1 MCLILY
7 WYCEEKFCVGRR
19 VKDQRNPSPNY
30 TWKFERL
37 LFLRAVILIFYW
49 IYGDSA
55 SSLPQSSL
63 TVIKTVWVNLR
74 WRVEVKDKDE
84 LKNWIKAP
92 VKMCLISF
100 RFSVKGWSHTS
111 GNASVPV
118 LIEARPQSA
127 VNLSGGI
134 IHSYSFIDFF
144 FDEPEFQAQREIW
157 CRGAIRPPPLPK
169 LPSRFDVNLERVTSE
184 STRVWSVQVVT
195 RVIISKEK
203 DNRLSH
209 DVVTSDVWRRLVVCS
224 RNVANHIRSDHIVRQ
239 TILLHT

>member
-1 MCLILY
+1 MS
-7 WYCEEKFCVGRR
+7 F
-19 VKDQRNPSPNY
+19 
-30 TWKFERL
+30 
-37 LFLRAVILIFYW
+37 
-49 IYGDSA
+49 
-55 SSLPQSSL
+55 
-63 TVIKTVWVNLR
+63 
-74 WRVEVKDKDE
+74 
-84 LKNWIKAP
+84 
-92 VKMCLISF
+92 LISF

-118 LIEARPQSA
+118 LVEARPQSA

-209 DVVTSDVWRRLVVCS
+209 DVVTSDVVCDA
-224 RNVANHIRSDHIVRQ
+224 R
-239 TILLHT
+239 LHTASLPQVTMAN

>member
-1 MCLILY
+1 MPDTSG
-7 WYCEEKFCVGRR
+7 EKSCGIFQSKGGEFAR
-19 VKDQRNPSPNY
+19 
-30 TWKFERL
+30 TRL
-37 LFLRAVILIFYW
+37 LWTIGQFVFFFHVIVVIDLRRANYL
-49 IYGDSA
+49 
-55 SSLPQSSL
+55 SLPQSSL

-92 VKMCLISF
+92 VKMCFLISF

-127 VNLSGGI
+127 MNLSGGL

-203 DNRLSH
+203 DNRLSLRK
-209 DVVTSDVWRRLVVCS
+209 DSRLSLRMWFATLDC
-224 RNVANHIRSDHIVRQ
+224 
-239 TILLHT
+239 ILLVFLRWR

>member
-1 MCLILY
+1 
-7 WYCEEKFCVGRR
+7 
-19 VKDQRNPSPNY
+19 
-30 TWKFERL
+30 
-37 LFLRAVILIFYW
+37 
-49 IYGDSA
+49 
-55 SSLPQSSL
+55 
-63 TVIKTVWVNLR
+63 
-74 WRVEVKDKDE
+74 
-84 LKNWIKAP
+84 
-92 VKMCLISF
+92 MCLISF

-111 GNASVPV
+111 GNTSVPV

-157 CRGAIRPPPLPK
+157 CRGAIRPPSLPK

-209 DVVTSDVWRRLVVCS
+209 DVVTSDV
-224 RNVANHIRSDHIVRQ
+224 
-239 TILLHT
+239 